1 MASSKNLLFLIGV
14 LFALVLLISS
24 DATAADQ
31 KSVKTTGVHD
41 ASSGEVHQDS
51 KSEDRCRHGCCHW
64 YHGHCQRCC
73 RTAEE
78 TPEVTSGD
86 EDTVTADRCRHGCCR
101 WYHGHC
107 QRCCPPAEETP
118 EHRCRHGCC
127 RWYHGH
133 CQRCCPP
140 AEETCR
146 HGCCHWYHGHCQR
159 CCRTAEETPEATSG
173 DEVKN

>member
-1 MASSKNLLFLIGV
+1 MAPSKNLLFVFGV

-41 ASSGEVHQDS
+41 ASSGQVHQDS
-51 KSEDRCRHGCCHW
+51 ISEDRCKYRCCRW
-64 YHGHCQRCC
+64 YHGQCQKCC

-78 TPEVTSGD
+78 TPEATSGD

-101 WYHGHC
+101 WYHGNC
-107 QRCCPPAEETP
+107 QRCCPPAEETT
-118 EHRCRHGCC
+118 EATSENEDTVTADGCRHGCC
-127 RWYHGH
+127 RWYHGR
-133 CQRCCPP
+133 CQRCCP
-140 AEETCR
+140 
-146 HGCCHWYHGHCQR
+146 
-159 CCRTAEETPEATSG
+159 TAEETPEATSG

>member
-1 MASSKNLLFLIGV
+1 MASSKNLLFLIRV

-107 QRCCPPAEETP
+107 QRCCPPAEET
-118 EHRCRHGCC
+118 
-127 RWYHGH
+127 
-133 CQRCCPP
+133 
-140 AEETCR
+140 CR